1 MIYYDKFMTLK
12 KQIAHNTLIQ
22 LAGKILSTLL
32 GLLTVFVMT
41 RSLGVEKFGWY
52 VTAVGFLQFIG
63 IFSDFGFVITTAN
76 MLSEPRFEQKKL
88 LATLFTWR
96 FLTALIFQGLAPL
109 LFLFFPYP
117 AEIKMAVTIISI
129 SFFAA
134 SITNVFTGYYQQQLK
149 TYINT
154 TGELIG
160 RVFLLGGILL
170 LAKLGATFLPMMGII
185 TLASLFN
192 ASYLYYKMPKIHFCL
207 DKEISRAMFIKI
219 WPTALC
225 IIFNSFYLQG
235 DRVIL
240 PLYASAT
247 DVAYYGASYRVLDII
262 IQMSALIM
270 GIMAPLLAFTYSR
283 SQTEDFKKR
292 LQMAFDLVSL
302 FLIPLMLGAI
312 ALATPIMRFVGGAEF
327 TGAAKILT
335 YLSFAIFGIC
345 FGMVFGYTAL
355 SINKQKQAI
364 WIYFID
370 AILSVI
376 GYFIFIPSFGIYGAA
391 GVTIFSEFFAGFCLM
406 SLVYYH
412 TKFIPQLKS
421 LAKIFVAGL
430 AMYFVI
436 TRLPTPHVLIS
447 IFIGGLLYGTLI
459 LIFKVISK
467 NTIKEILPAQL
478 SKISFFDNID
488 NI

>member
-1 MIYYDKFMTLK
+1 MTLK

-22 LAGKILSTLL
+22 LFGKILSTLL

-52 VTAVGFLQFIG
+52 VTAVGFLQFVG
-63 IFSDFGFVITTAN
+63 IFSDFGFVVTTAN
-76 MLSEPRFEQKKL
+76 MLAEPKFEQKKL
-88 LATLFTWR
+88 LDTLFTWR
-96 FLTALIFQGLAPL
+96 FFTALIFQGAAPL
-109 LFLFFPYP
+109 IFLLFPYP
-117 AEIKMAVTIISI
+117 AEIKLAVAIISI
-129 SFFAA
+129 SFFAI
-134 SITNVFTGYYQQQLK
+134 SVTNVFTGYYQQQLK
-149 TYINT
+149 AYIHT

-160 RVFLLGGILL
+160 RAVLLGGILL
-170 LAKLGATFLPMMGII
+170 LSRLDAKFLPMMTVIA
-185 TLASLFN
+185 LASILNATYLF
-192 ASYLYYKMPKIHFCL
+192 YRMPKIQFSF
-207 DKEISRAMFIKI
+207 DKEISRAIFTKI

-270 GIMAPLLAFTYSR
+270 GILAPLLAFSYSR
-283 SQTEDFKKR
+283 SQTDDLKKR

-312 ALATPIMRFVGGAEF
+312 ALAAPIMRFVGGAEF
-327 TGAAKILT
+327 VGAAKILT

-355 SINKQKQAI
+355 SINKQKQAV

-370 AILSVI
+370 AALSVI
-376 GYFIFIPSFGIYGAA
+376 GYFIFIPRFGIYGAA

-406 SLVYYH
+406 GLVAYYTKFVPHVKSLV
-412 TKFIPQLKS
+412 KI
-421 LAKIFVAGL
+421 LAAGIV
-430 AMYFVI
+430 MYVTI
-436 TRLPTPHVLIS
+436 TQIHTPHVLIS
-447 IFIGGLLYGTLI
+447 ILIGGIVYGLLI
-459 LIFKVISK
+459 LIFKVVSK
-467 NTIKEILPAQL
+467 DTLKEILPSQL
-478 SKISFFDNID
+478 SKISFFDNI
-488 NI
+488 

>member
-1 MIYYDKFMTLK
+1 MTLK

-22 LAGKILSTLL
+22 LVGKILSTLL

-76 MLSEPRFEQKKL
+76 MLAEPRFDQTKL
-88 LATLFTWR
+88 LNTLFTWR
-96 FLTALIFQGLAPL
+96 FFTTTLFQGAAPL
-109 LFLFFPYP
+109 LFLLFPYP
-117 AEIKMAVTIISI
+117 TEVKIAVAIISI
-129 SFFAA
+129 SFFAIGI
-134 SITNVFTGYYQQQLK
+134 SNVFTGYYQQQLK

-154 TGELIG
+154 TSELIG
-160 RVFLLGGILL
+160 RFVLLGGVLL
-170 LAKLGATFLPMMGII
+170 LSRFDARFLPMMIVI
-185 TLASLFN
+185 TLASIINAGYLF
-192 ASYLYYKMPKIHFCL
+192 YKMPKVQFCF
-207 DKEISRAMFIKI
+207 DKEISTAVFKKI

-240 PLYASAT
+240 PLYVSAT
-247 DVAYYGASYRVLDII
+247 EVAYYGASYRVLDII

-270 GIMAPLLAFTYSR
+270 GIMSPLLAFSYSR
-283 SQTEDFKKR
+283 VQTEDFKKR
-292 LQMAFDLVSL
+292 LQMTFDLVSL

-312 ALATPIMRFVGGAEF
+312 ALATPIMRFVGGVEF
-327 TGAAKILT
+327 TGAAKILS
-335 YLSFAIFGIC
+335 YLSIAILGIC

-364 WIYFID
+364 WIYLAD

-376 GYFIFIPSFGIYGAA
+376 GYFIFIPRFGIYGAA
-391 GVTIFSEFFAGFCLM
+391 GVTIFSELFAGFCLM
-406 SLVYYH
+406 FLVAYY
-412 TKFIPQLKS
+412 TKFIPHLKS
-421 LAKIFVAGL
+421 LGKIIIAALV
-430 AMYFVI
+430 MYFAV
-436 TRLPTPHVLIS
+436 THLHTPHVLIS
-447 IFIGGLLYGTLI
+447 ILIGGLLYCSLI
-459 LIFKVISK
+459 LIFRVVSK
-467 NTIKEILPAQL
+467 ETIKEILPSQL